1 MTQQIQEETVVY
13 RHVMPLQIRWNDVD
27 KFGHVNNSVYFQY
40 YDTAKTDY
48 IASLCEGVNWDKY
61 AIVVV
66 HIESDFYAQVKAG
79 SHIAVRTRV
88 KHVGNKS
95 FHLDQEVIDACW
107 AMGSANPILFIHDV
121 GAGGLSNAMPELVHK
136 SILIPEKWAKA
147 IRDFEGLNED

>member
-1 MTQQIQEETVVY
+1 MAQQIQEETVVY

-95 FHLDQEVIDACW
+95 FHLDQEVIDADSEEVKC
-107 AMGSANPILFIHDV
+107 HC
-121 GAGGLSNAMPELVHK
+121 LSVMVLYDLEEQK

>member
-1 MTQQIQEETVVY
+1 MTQHIQEETVVY

-95 FHLDQEVIDACW
+95 FHLDQEVIDADSEEVKC
-107 AMGSANPILFIHDV
+107 HC
-121 GAGGLSNAMPELVHK
+121 LSVMVLYDLEEQK

>member
-95 FHLDQEVIDACW
+95 FHLDQEVIDADSEEVKCHCQSV
-107 AMGSANPILFIHDV
+107 MVLYD
-121 GAGGLSNAMPELVHK
+121 LEEQK

>member
-66 HIESDFYAQVKAG
+66 HIESDFFAQVKAG

-95 FHLDQEVIDACW
+95 FHLDQEVIDADSEEVKC
-107 AMGSANPILFIHDV
+107 HC
-121 GAGGLSNAMPELVHK
+121 LSVMVLYDLEEQK

-147 IRDFEGLNED
+147 IRDFEGLDED

>member
-48 IASLCEGVNWDKY
+48 IASLCEGVNLDKY

-95 FHLDQEVIDACW
+95 FHLDQEVIDADSEEVKC
-107 AMGSANPILFIHDV
+107 HC
-121 GAGGLSNAMPELVHK
+121 LSVMVLYDLEEQK

>member
-1 MTQQIQEETVVY
+1 M
-13 RHVMPLQIRWNDVD
+13 

-48 IASLCEGVNWDKY
+48 IARLCEGVNWDKY

-95 FHLDQEVIDACW
+95 FHLDQEVIDADSEEVKC
-107 AMGSANPILFIHDV
+107 HC
-121 GAGGLSNAMPELVHK
+121 LSVMVLYDLEEQK

>member
-95 FHLDQEVIDACW
+95 FHLDQEVIDADSEEVKC
-107 AMGSANPILFIHDV
+107 HC
-121 GAGGLSNAMPELVHK
+121 LSVMVLYDLEEQK

-147 IRDFEGLNED
+147 IRDFEGLDED

>member
-66 HIESDFYAQVKAG
+66 HIESDFFAQVKAG

-95 FHLDQEVIDACW
+95 FHLDQEVIDADSEEVKC
-107 AMGSANPILFIHDV
+107 HC
-121 GAGGLSNAMPELVHK
+121 LSVMVLYDLEEQK

>member
-48 IASLCEGVNWDKY
+48 IANLCEGVNWDKY

-95 FHLDQEVIDACW
+95 FHLDQEVIDADSEEVKC
-107 AMGSANPILFIHDV
+107 HC
-121 GAGGLSNAMPELVHK
+121 LSVMVLYDLEEQK

-147 IRDFEGLNED
+147 IRDFEGLDED

>member
-48 IASLCEGVNWDKY
+48 IASLCEDVNWDKY

-95 FHLDQEVIDACW
+95 FHLDQEVIDADSEEVKC
-107 AMGSANPILFIHDV
+107 HC
-121 GAGGLSNAMPELVHK
+121 LSVMVLYDLEEQK

>member
-1 MTQQIQEETVVY
+1 MTQQIQEKTVVY

-95 FHLDQEVIDACW
+95 FHLDQEVIDADTEEVKC
-107 AMGSANPILFIHDV
+107 HC
-121 GAGGLSNAMPELVHK
+121 LSVMVLYDLEEQK

>member
-1 MTQQIQEETVVY
+1 MTQQNQEETVVY

-95 FHLDQEVIDACW
+95 FHLDQEVIDADSEEVKC
-107 AMGSANPILFIHDV
+107 HC
-121 GAGGLSNAMPELVHK
+121 LSVMVLYDLEEQK

>member
-95 FHLDQEVIDACW
+95 FHLDQEVIDADSEEVKC
-107 AMGSANPILFIHDV
+107 HC
-121 GAGGLSNAMPELVHK
+121 LSVMVLYDLEEQK
-136 SILIPEKWAKA
+136 SILIPDKWAKA

>member
-1 MTQQIQEETVVY
+1 MSEDKKPKTEYEAKPDQEAEEQQTGQGDGSRQRRRGGGPSSILAPGEKPKNF
-13 RHVMPLQIRWNDVD
+13 RKAIA
-27 KFGHVNNSVYFQY
+27 
-40 YDTAKTDY
+40 DTLSYMGAY
-48 IASLCEGVNWDKY
+48 KY

-95 FHLDQEVIDACW
+95 FHLDQEVIDADSEEVKC
-107 AMGSANPILFIHDV
+107 HC
-121 GAGGLSNAMPELVHK
+121 LSVMVLYDLEEQK
-136 SILIPEKWAKA
+136 SILIPDKWAKA

>member
-1 MTQQIQEETVVY
+1 MTQQIQEKTVVY

-66 HIESDFYAQVKAG
+66 HIESDFFAQVKAG

-95 FHLDQEVIDACW
+95 FHLDQEVIDADSEEVKC
-107 AMGSANPILFIHDV
+107 HC
-121 GAGGLSNAMPELVHK
+121 LSVMVLYDLEEQK

>member
-95 FHLDQEVIDACW
+95 FHLDQEVIDADSEEVKC
-107 AMGSANPILFIHDV
+107 HC
-121 GAGGLSNAMPELVHK
+121 LSVMVLYDLEEQK

>member
-95 FHLDQEVIDACW
+95 FHLDQEVIDADSEEVKC
-107 AMGSANPILFIHDV
+107 HC
-121 GAGGLSNAMPELVHK
+121 LSVMVLYDLEEQK

-147 IRDFEGLNED
+147 IRDFEGLKED

>member
-95 FHLDQEVIDACW
+95 FHLDQEVIDADTEEVKC
-107 AMGSANPILFIHDV
+107 HC
-121 GAGGLSNAMPELVHK
+121 LSVMVLYDLEEQK

>member
-27 KFGHVNNSVYFQY
+27 KFGHVNNPVYFQY

-61 AIVVV
+61 AI
-66 HIESDFYAQVKAG
+66 EVKAG

-95 FHLDQEVIDACW
+95 FHLDQEVIDADSEEVKC
-107 AMGSANPILFIHDV
+107 HC
-121 GAGGLSNAMPELVHK
+121 LSVMVLYDLEEQK

>member
-95 FHLDQEVIDACW
+95 FHLDQEVIDADSEEVKC
-107 AMGSANPILFIHDV
+107 HC
-121 GAGGLSNAMPELVHK
+121 LSVMVLYDLEEQK

-147 IRDFEGLNED
+147 IRDFEGLNEV

>member
-1 MTQQIQEETVVY
+1 MTQQIQEKTVVY

-95 FHLDQEVIDACW
+95 FHLDQEVIDADSEEVKC
-107 AMGSANPILFIHDV
+107 HC
-121 GAGGLSNAMPELVHK
+121 LSVMVLYDLEEQK